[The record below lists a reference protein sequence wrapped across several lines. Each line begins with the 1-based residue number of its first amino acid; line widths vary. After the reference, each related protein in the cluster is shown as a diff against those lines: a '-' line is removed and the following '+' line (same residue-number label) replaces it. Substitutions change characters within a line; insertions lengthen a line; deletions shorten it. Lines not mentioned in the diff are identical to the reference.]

1 MATVV
6 LAKEFH
12 RNLELDGSL
21 KPRAWDVL
29 RKLQMDEDLTG
40 LDLKIPQG
48 ARDPR
53 VRTARVTDN
62 HRAVLFATGSK
73 EDAYYLLV
81 AIRPHDEAYEY
92 AVKVTLRLN
101 PANGVAEVLRETTP
115 LPDRPWSKPA
125 ASDDDRSF
133 LLPYR
138 TSELE
143 DLGILP
149 SLAKQAI
156 EVRDEDAL
164 QALCLQAP
172 AWQACALLDLAYGE
186 SLDAVRRSYA
196 REAETTKGLPTDSN
210 DPEQLRDSLSRSASK
225 MEFVVVEDDD
235 HLSRMVA
242 GDFATW
248 RTFLHPTQRD
258 LAERHRKGSFR
269 IAGGAGTGK
278 TVVAMHRAVHLAKR
292 NPASRVLLTTFT
304 VTLAAQLE
312 DNLRAL
318 ADEDVLKRIDVVGI
332 DRLARQIV
340 ARTTGRD
347 ITVVYSD
354 EEERRWEH
362 AAAAVQDLSPS
373 DRAIFTP
380 RFLAAEHRQVV
391 LGEETATQETY
402 LNAIRKGRKVKIDRI
417 QKIRL
422 WRIVEEFVHR
432 LSVDKK
438 TTFSLIAAEAAAI
451 AKSDRLPQANRYD
464 HVVVD
469 EGQDLSPA
477 HWRLLRAVVQVG
489 PDDMFISED
498 AHQRIYGAQVVLGRL
513 GIETRGR
520 SQRLTLNYRTTREVV
535 GFATRILEGEAFLD
549 LDEDDESTRLY
560 RSLLTGPRPEPRPTD
575 SWEEAQEHAV
585 RTLEKWVSETSENSL
600 SSLAVLTPDWR
611 VSDKLVRAMKRAGI
625 PAMVTRID
633 GPMDPRRVQI
643 ATVHRAKGIE
653 FDRCLVISANAEKYP
668 PRNVLA
674 KAAPAERPVIEM
686 ESRCLLYVAC
696 TRPRRQLVVVWHG
709 EPSKFLPFDVDN
721 VAQSDE

>member
-1 MATVV
+1 
-6 LAKEFH
+6 
-12 RNLELDGSL
+12 
-21 KPRAWDVL
+21 
-29 RKLQMDEDLTG
+29 MDEDLTG

-62 HRAVLFATGSK
+62 HRAVLFAAGSK

-92 AVKVTLRLN
+92 AGKVTLRLN
-101 PANGVAEVLRETTP
+101 PANGVAEVLRETTA
-115 LPDRPWSKPA
+115 LPEQPWSKPA
-125 ASDDDRSF
+125 ASHDDRPF
-133 LLPYR
+133 LLPYS

-149 SLAKQAI
+149 SLAEQATV
-156 EVRDEDAL
+156 VRDEDAL
-164 QALCLQAP
+164 QALCLEAP
-172 AWQACALLDLAYGE
+172 EWQACALLDLAYGE
-186 SLDAVRRSYA
+186 SLDAVRRSYTH
-196 REAETTKGLPTDSN
+196 EGGVAERLPFDSN
-210 DPEQLRDSLSRSASK
+210 DPEQLRDSLNRSASK

-278 TVVAMHRAVHLAKR
+278 TVVAMHRAVHLAR
-292 NPASRVLLTTFT
+292 CNPKSRVLLTTFT

-347 ITVVYSD
+347 ITVVLGED
-354 EEERRWEH
+354 EERLWEE
-362 AAAAVQDLSPS
+362 ATAAVQDLSPS

-380 RFLAAEHRQVV
+380 RFLAAEHKQVI
-391 LGEETATQETY
+391 LGEEDATQQTY
-402 LNAIRKGRKVKIDRI
+402 LNAIRRGRKVKIDRI

-438 TTFSLIAAEAAAI
+438 TTFSLIVAEAAAI

-477 HWRLLRAVVQVG
+477 HWRLLRAVVPVG

-498 AHQRIYGAQVVLGRL
+498 AHQRIYGAQVVLSRL

-535 GFATRILEGEAFLD
+535 GFATRILEGEAFMD
-549 LDEDDESTRLY
+549 LDEDDESTRMY
-560 RSLLTGPRPEPRPTD
+560 RSLLTGPRPEPLPAN
-575 SWEEAQEHAV
+575 SWEAARDHAV
-585 RTLEKWVSETSENSL
+585 RVVEKWVAETSENSL
-600 SSLAVLTPDWR
+600 SSLAVLTPDWY
-611 VSDKLVRAMKRAGI
+611 VSDTMVRAMKKAGI
-625 PAMVTRID
+625 PAMVTRND
-633 GPMDPRRVQI
+633 SPMDPRRVQV

-653 FDRCLVISANAEKYP
+653 FDRCLVISANADKYP
-668 PRNVLA
+668 PRKVLA
-674 KAAPAERPVIEM
+674 KSAPSEHPAIEL

-709 EPSKFLPFDVDN
+709 EPSKFLPTDVATA
-721 VAQSDE
+721 AQGDESTS